1 MASRPIGAKA
11 PSALTGLTAGVGK
24 NTKKDRADARRNPAV
39 SKDSVQVKLSDHS
52 KRLSEDKA
60 KAFALAK
67 DTSPV
72 REDRVAE
79 LKKQIQN
86 GQYQINAGKIAD
98 GMLKEAIKESLA
110 RS

>member
-24 NTKKDRADARRNPAV
+24 NTKKDKADDRRHVAV
-39 SKDSVQVKLSDHS
+39 SRDSVQVQLSDRS
-52 KRLSEDKA
+52 KKLAEDKA

-67 DTSPV
+67 GTSPV

-79 LKKQIQN
+79 LKKQIQS

-98 GMLKEAIKESLA
+98 GMLTEAIKESLA
-110 RS
+110 SS